1 MRGQDTRLTL
11 PSGLW
16 LDGAHLRVAALRP
29 LTGEDE
35 LALAALAADALPL
48 PELMTSLLARCV
60 VSLGG
65 VAPVPAWLI
74 ASLSVGDR
82 EALLLRLRGLSYGNR
97 LDGVL
102 NCVHCGAKLDLD
114 LTTDG
119 LLVAPYPQ
127 PAPAYE
133 LALNGVTVTF
143 RLPNGE
149 DEAVIAQMSGGLDAA
164 EDELLRRCL
173 VRVTPDDQPLS
184 DALVEAVEQAML
196 DCDPQAELDIAKQCP
211 ECDRA
216 FTALFDAAQFF
227 VHEIGQRAAQI
238 YREVHALA
246 LAYHWSERDILA
258 LSYPRRQMYLTL
270 LDEGGTL

>member
-1 MRGQDTRLTL
+1 MRGQDACLTL
-11 PSGLW
+11 PSGVW
-16 LDGAHLRVAALRP
+16 LDGQHLRVAALRP

-35 LALAALAADALPL
+35 LALASLAADAVSL

-65 VAPVPAWLI
+65 VSPVPASLI
-74 ASLSVGDR
+74 GSLSVGDR
-82 EALLLRLRGLSYGNR
+82 EALLLRLRGMSYGNR
-97 LDGVL
+97 LDGIL

-114 LTTDG
+114 LTTDA

-133 LALNGVTVTF
+133 LALDGVTVTF
-143 RLPNGE
+143 RLPNGD
-149 DEAVIAQMSGGLDAA
+149 DEAVIAHMNGEVEAA
-164 EDELLRRCL
+164 EGELLRRCL
-173 VRVTPDDQPLS
+173 VRVVPDDQPLS

-196 DCDPQAELDIAKQCP
+196 DCDPQAELDIDMACP
-211 ECDRA
+211 ECGQA

-227 VHEIGQRAAQI
+227 AREIGQRAAQA

-258 LSYPRRQMYLTL
+258 LPYPRRQTYLTL